1 MIFSKEYGYLFSV
14 EDIADILNG
23 KALGPYVQSNPPSKE
38 IPTKHVR
45 NKLREIETETLSIND
60 KNLLKLFPPAGEK
73 VTQKIQINSRG
84 RSNKFYS
91 TYYSDACLT
100 IFGHNK
106 ENLEFNNK
114 IQKHRFSKEDFDKL
128 FKNKLTKNIYEII
141 SVDFFYKELIK
152 SLYKQQQQL
161 ITDTVRAKQHYKENY
176 VKPLQDAMH
185 NLHKKNIFLNH
196 QVSEIDKKNEL
207 LKNMLNKHL
216 DTNDK
221 LKIFEF
227 SLFHDSEA
235 LKKYILKISQK

>member
-91 TYYSDACLT
+91 TY
-100 IFGHNK
+100 
-106 ENLEFNNK
+106 
-114 IQKHRFSKEDFDKL
+114 
-128 FKNKLTKNIYEII
+128 
-141 SVDFFYKELIK
+141 
-152 SLYKQQQQL
+152 
-161 ITDTVRAKQHYKENY
+161 
-176 VKPLQDAMH
+176 
-185 NLHKKNIFLNH
+185 
-196 QVSEIDKKNEL
+196 
-207 LKNMLNKHL
+207 
-216 DTNDK
+216 
-221 LKIFEF
+221 
-227 SLFHDSEA
+227 
-235 LKKYILKISQK
+235 